1 MDYLEGPH
9 EIFHFNITQLI
20 MHYRPIKYEDI
31 TLNKHNEVFSG
42 PSPGSIIRNRRDEWH
57 KYAKSKNVRTNS
69 LYGNFTVYGRHSHPR
84 RVQNM

>member
-1 MDYLEGPH
+1 MEKKMWNNKVIPSPICVRFMDYLEGPH

-42 PSPGSIIRNRRDEWH
+42 PSPGSIIRNRRDE
-57 KYAKSKNVRTNS
+57 
-69 LYGNFTVYGRHSHPR
+69 
-84 RVQNM
+84 